1 MPPILSI
8 IFPPQPQIS
17 FFLSSPGSYQPARH
31 SHRHPAR
38 HHTRAGV
45 VCTYI
50 RAHIESLQTRILL
63 LAAVPPFLTSS
74 PLNRLSVFVRCVS
87 VHRRPFPSYDVAPYI
102 CPTFSTALYTGW
114 RGVARCSAMHRGGR
128 WGRGV
133 QAALSI
139 LRCMR
144 NYLHPG
150 LAALRESRP
159 ASLPTPFLKL
169 SSPAPSCL
177 SHFLVV
183 PPSVAVSASFSA
195 LLFCL
200 HNQKER
206 KAPVTI
212 QQNTRLLLVR
222 PPLDLSAILPPAPTV
237 PQTLLS
243 QLPRYP
249 LHPDSGWC
257 SADPRGRGEPRNAPL
272 NLTSTRWR

>member
-1 MPPILSI
+1 M
-8 IFPPQPQIS
+8 QCNAQ
-17 FFLSSPGSYQPARH
+17 
-31 SHRHPAR
+31 
-38 HHTRAGV
+38 
-45 VCTYI
+45 
-50 RAHIESLQTRILL
+50 
-63 LAAVPPFLTSS
+63 
-74 PLNRLSVFVRCVS
+74 
-87 VHRRPFPSYDVAPYI
+87 
-102 CPTFSTALYTGW
+102 
-114 RGVARCSAMHRGGR
+114 GR
-128 WGRGV
+128 EVGEGV

-212 QQNTRLLLVR
+212 QQNTRLPLVR
-222 PPLDLSAILPPAPTV
+222 APLHLSAILPPAPAV

-243 QLPRYP
+243 QLPRHP

-272 NLTSTRWR
+272 NLTSTRWRWRRRQQQQTAGRSAVAAAAAAKATAVGQHHLVLWSKRRRGMGAKWSAAEA